1 MAPLKFEEHLKEQLD
16 KREIRPSAGS
26 WEELSSR
33 LDEVEN
39 RTGRKW
45 WIPSAAAVVV
55 IAIASLVFIDQQN
68 ESAAPVVEDPVEIRE
83 KTTEDPGN
91 FEQPVQ
97 IASEEKEDRQDQKI
111 EEVKSP
117 KFEKEE
123 VSEQRFKEESADGQ
137 LAQNS
142 PEKKIILEPVSLE
155 PPKENAEDPGK
166 FAGKVNELLALVAQ
180 KEERNGDISEA
191 EVNKLL
197 AQAAREISDKR
208 NYTEGDVS
216 AEALLAD
223 VEFEMDQSFRQEVFE
238 VLKEG
243 FMKARTAIA
252 TRNE

>member
-39 RTGRKW
+39 RMGRKW
-45 WIPSAAAVVV
+45 WIPAAAAVAV
-55 IAIASLVFIDQQN
+55 IAIASLIFIDQQN
-68 ESAAPVVEDPVEIRE
+68 ESAAPVVENPVEIRE
-83 KTTEDPGN
+83 NAPEDPGN

-97 IASEEKEDRQDQKI
+97 VASEEKEDIQGQKM

-123 VSEQRFKEESADGQ
+123 ISKERFKEGDGQ
-137 LAQNS
+137 LAQNL
-142 PEKKIILEPVSLE
+142 PEKRIILEPVSLE
-155 PPKENAEDPGK
+155 PPKEDAEDPGE
-166 FAGKVNELLALVAQ
+166 FAGKVNELLTIVAQ
-180 KEERNGDISEA
+180 QEKRNGDISEA
-191 EVNKLL
+191 EVNQLL
-197 AQAAREISDKR
+197 AQAAREISEKR